1 MTQLPIILPIF
12 HINRCKELTLECVLL
27 GLFSQDCSNLALIP
41 CLYNRVQQVP
51 QAEMV
56 LMVPLALLVPLAILV
71 PLAPLASLVLVGN
84 LLLSILTKEFHLAQ
98 VQWA

>member
-1 MTQLPIILPIF
+1 MIED
-12 HINRCKELTLECVLL
+12 HVEK
-27 GLFSQDCSNLALIP
+27 G
-41 CLYNRVQQVP
+41 VQQVP